1 MRIGAVQPG
10 VAIVDYHIEDPEQ
23 ALGKTEEALDLL
35 AEHVRQAGREGCDA
49 VALTEDTPGLHKW
62 LAAFGE
68 QFREGLPRG
77 GEMMLDKLGEAA
89 AEQNMYLICC
99 SDSVGEDGAIYNTSF
114 FLGRDGKEIGRYLK
128 ANMPYSE
135 LGGRSRGPGYPV
147 FETPD
152 LGGVGMLIC
161 YDMVFPEP
169 IRCLG
174 LGGADVVFVPTMGG
188 AAMTDGELSRTA
200 FRVRAVDNFVYMV
213 VAYRGGGSM
222 VISPRGEILA
232 EGKGSLICA
241 DIDPF
246 GGREAGNAFD
256 WMPDMRARLFRERAP
271 ETYDI
276 LTASEPPALA
286 NLPTEDTPEEV
297 TRRANGV
304 LTVGNDKFDEA
315 QKLMDTGKTEEA
327 IRAFEKLQ
335 EEFPTSWIDRV
346 AQERIEEMRG
356 K

>member
-1 MRIGAVQPG
+1 MRIGALQPG
-10 VAIVDYHIEDPEQ
+10 VPIVDYHIEDPEQ
-23 ALGKTEEALDLL
+23 ALVKMEEGLDLL

-62 LAAFGE
+62 LAVFGE
-68 QFREGLPRG
+68 KYPEVLPRG
-77 GEMMLDKLGEAA
+77 VEMMLGKLGEAA
-89 AEQNMYLICC
+89 ANQNMYLVCC
-99 SDSVGEDGAIYNTSF
+99 SDSIGEDGAVYNTSF
-114 FLGRDGKEIGRYLK
+114 FVGRDGKEIGRYLK

-174 LGGADVVFVPTMGG
+174 LGGADIVFVPTMGA
-188 AAMTDGELSRTA
+188 AAMADGELSRTA

-213 VAYRGGGSM
+213 VAFRGGGSM
-222 VISPRGEILA
+222 VISPKGDILA
-232 EGKGSLICA
+232 EGGGPLVCA
-241 DIDPF
+241 DVDPF
-246 GGREAGNAFD
+246 GGREGGNAYD
-256 WMPDMRARLFRERAP
+256 WQRDMRARLFRERAP

-276 LTASEPPALA
+276 LTAPEPPALTK
-286 NLPTEDTPEEV
+286 LPTEDTPEEV

-304 LTVGNDKFDEA
+304 MTVGADGFDKA
-315 QKLMDTGKTEEA
+315 QELMDQGKKEEA
-327 IRAFEKLQ
+327 IQAFGKLR
-335 EEFPTSWIDRV
+335 EDFPTSWIDRV
-346 AQERIEEMRG
+346 AQERLKEIRG
-356 K
+356 E